1 LRVVGSLG
9 IPSIARIEDGMKAR
23 GFSLVE
29 LLVVIAMIGILAAIA
44 YPAIDSLRNSAN
56 SAMLQVGTA
65 LQAAQREAVA
75 RQHDVLVIF
84 DAATSRIQLVFD
96 ANNNGV
102 PDGGERTRGIAL
114 EPQIVFGRG
123 GAPARSFGAGP
134 VTLSDGSSTLIFHR
148 NGSASASGGL
158 YLTSVKAAAGD
169 ARRMRDTRAIEINR
183 ATGRIEWFRYSGSG
197 STWVRGF

>member
-1 LRVVGSLG
+1 
-9 IPSIARIEDGMKAR
+9 MKAR

-29 LLVVIAMIGILAAIA
+29 LLVVIVMIGILAAIA

-84 DAATSRIQLVFD
+84 NAANSRIQLVFD
-96 ANNNGV
+96 ANNNGIR
-102 PDGGERTRGIAL
+102 DGSERTRGIAL

-123 GAPARSFGAGP
+123 GAPARSFGPGP

-169 ARRMRDTRAIEINR
+169 TRRMRDTRAIEISR

-197 STWVRGF
+197 STWFRGF